1 MALVG
6 FFTTAVTTL
15 IPGALV
21 YTWMDSGDRFDS
33 RVAVIGRACA
43 CGASQSRLRWFCR
56 RSLEGN
62 VPDPSTFSKNR

>member
-33 RVAVIGRACA
+33 RVAVIGRTCA